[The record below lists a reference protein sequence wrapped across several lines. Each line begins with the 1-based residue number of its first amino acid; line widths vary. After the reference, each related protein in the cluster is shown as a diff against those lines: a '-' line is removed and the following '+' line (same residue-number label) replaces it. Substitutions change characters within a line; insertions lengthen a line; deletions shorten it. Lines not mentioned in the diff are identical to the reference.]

1 MAAVLV
7 IPLVLL
13 MKEPVTAQAKG
24 AGCVLRVLCMRAANK

>member
-13 MKEPVTAQAKG
+13 MKELVTAWAKG
-24 AGCVLRVLCMRAANK
+24 AGCALRVLFMRAASK